1 MINFLFESTV
11 SLIGFL
17 AFYHLFLEGEKMH
30 RFNRF
35 YLLISLVVSFIIPL
49 LNFEIIEII
58 PVQNTKTQ
66 FVQEFPISN
75 QSIQVAEVESVNYLP
90 TLLWS
95 LYGIITSF
103 LLIRF
108 GKNVAQLYHKSKS
121 NPVVKYKKAKLVLV
135 DENTLPHSFLNFIYV
150 NLDDYENH
158 NIEDELYTH
167 ELVHITQKHTLDIL
181 FIEILKCLFWF
192 NPIVY
197 FYKKAIQLNHE
208 FLADEKVVNS
218 YNNVTFYQN
227 LLLQKSSNIQT
238 IYLASNLNYLVT
250 KKRLIMMTKSTSK
263 KLALAKKIAI
273 VPILAGLVYFFS
285 VEIVAQEKITSVES
299 VNKKDTVTKKEKLVL
314 EKTHKRKVEYLTY
327 KVSDEEY
334 YKDVVCVYY
343 QNVEGNDMTKWPA
356 KNIVFSKKYQ
366 ELSKDEI
373 EKLIFLKFR
382 QEPTVKK
389 SPTQKEINDFQNS
402 KKYAIWIDGIYVDNS
417 KLNNYKP
424 SEIVSFGGSVVLKNA
439 RTKKHPQPF
448 QFWFYTN
455 KHYKDKNMDK
465 WQSRF
470 PSDSL
475 IMSGSKKK

>member
-1 MINFLFESTV
+1 MINFLFESTI
-11 SLIGFL
+11 SLLGFL

-35 YLLISLVVSFIIPL
+35 YLLLSLIISFLIPL

-58 PVQNTKTQ
+58 PMQNTETQ

-75 QSIQVAEVESVNYLP
+75 QSFQVAEAANVDYFPILIW
-90 TLLWS
+90 T
-95 LYGIITSF
+95 LYGIITLF
-103 LLIRF
+103 LFIRF

-121 NPVVKYKKAKLVLV
+121 NPVVKYKKANLVLV
-135 DENTLPHSFLNFIYV
+135 DENTLPHSFLNFIFV

-167 ELVHITQKHTLDIL
+167 ELVHVTQKHTLDIL
-181 FIEILKCLFWF
+181 FIELLKCVFWF
-192 NPIVY
+192 NPLFY

-218 YNNVTFYQN
+218 YNNVPFYQN
-227 LLLQKSSNIQT
+227 LLLHKSSNIQT

-273 VPILAGLVYFFS
+273 IPILAGLVYFFC

-299 VNKKDTVTKKEKLVL
+299 VNKKDTLTKKEKLVL
-314 EKTHKRKVEYLTY
+314 EEIQEREVKYLTY

-334 YKDVVCVYY
+334 YKDVICTYY
-343 QNVEGNDMTKWPA
+343 ENVEGNDMNKWPVE
-356 KNIVFSKKYQ
+356 NIVFSKKYQ

-373 EKLIFLKFR
+373 EKLMFLEFR

-402 KKYAIWIDGIYVDNS
+402 KKYAIWIDGVYVNNS
-417 KLNNYKP
+417 KLNDYKL
-424 SEIVSFGGSVVLKNA
+424 SDFASFSGSVILKNA

-448 QFWFYTN
+448 QFWFNTN
-455 KHYKDKNMDK
+455 KHYKDNNMDK
-465 WQSRF
+465 WLSRY
-470 PSDSL
+470 PGDSL
-475 IMSGSKKK
+475 IMTSSKKK